1 MTSFFHTP
9 DYSRKETEDKRKRK
23 GKINKNLAMLAIL

>member
-1 MTSFFHTP
+1 MISFSYTP

-23 GKINKNLAMLAIL
+23 EKRNKDLAMLAIL